1 LALLAAE
8 KTFASKTT
16 NVIFFLILVI
26 GTTCC
31 RNCQSQDNTAVQ
43 RHSVLAKTANVKVNN
58 IKNNQCHVILA
69 VFV

>member
-1 LALLAAE
+1 M
-8 KTFASKTT
+8 S
-16 NVIFFLILVI
+16 FFLNFSYCHYLLQKRHLHLSVNLC
-26 GTTCC
+26 GK
-31 RNCQSQDNTAVQ
+31 NCQSQDNTAVQ